1 MAASSAGLIAAAKFL
16 ANRTWTRIAVPGH
29 VAQRGSTDAAETRL
43 ARRAP
48 EWAVAAVP
56 ADAASALDRQSLGA
70 ASGGA
75 PTAARA
81 STAATSSA
89 SASPGSDAT
98 SSDAAAT
105 AEAAFTSRSSD
116 RVATSAAARAENPR
130 SARAASS
137 SPAVAGGTKA
147 KPQARIAE
155 MGRRS
160 FAARHHGG
168 RRLAGTGPCQG
179 LGRIAILK
187 ARQSRPRRSA
197 EPQGRQAPGP
207 LVARPWLRLSRRL
220 PFPPPTRLDHDHDS
234 GR

>member
-1 MAASSAGLIAAAKFL
+1 MAASSAGLTAAAKFL
-16 ANRTWTRIAVPGH
+16 ADRTWTRIAVPGH

-48 EWAVAAVP
+48 EWAVAAVT
-56 ADAASALDRQSLGA
+56 ADAASALGRQSLGA

-81 STAATSSA
+81 STAAASPA

-98 SSDAAAT
+98 SSHAAAT

-116 RVATSAAARAENPR
+116 RVATSAAARAANPR
-130 SARAASS
+130 SARVASS
-137 SPAVAGGTKA
+137 SPALAGGTKA

-155 MGRRS
+155 VGRRPL
-160 FAARHHGG
+160 AARHHGG
-168 RRLAGTGPCQG
+168 RRLAGTGPCQW
-179 LGRIAILK
+179 LGRIAILE

-207 LVARPWLRLSRRL
+207 LVARPWLRLSPSSVSSANSPR
-220 PFPPPTRLDHDHDS
+220 P
-234 GR
+234 

>member
-1 MAASSAGLIAAAKFL
+1 MAASSAGLAAAAKFL
-16 ANRTWTRIAVPGH
+16 ADRTWTRIAVPGH
-29 VAQRGSTDAAETRL
+29 VAQRSSADAAETRL

-70 ASGGA
+70 APGGTPA
-75 PTAARA
+75 AARA

-98 SSDAAAT
+98 CSAAVAT
-105 AEAAFTSRSSD
+105 AEAGFTSRSSD
-116 RVATSAAARAENPR
+116 RVATSAAARAANPR

-137 SPAVAGGTKA
+137 SPARAGGGKA
-147 KPQARIAE
+147 KPQALIAE
-155 MGRRS
+155 MGRRP
-160 FAARHHGG
+160 FAARYHGG

-197 EPQGRQAPGP
+197 EPKGRQAPGP
-207 LVARPWLRLSRRL
+207 LVARPPAQTFSPSSVSSANSPR
-220 PFPPPTRLDHDHDS
+220 P
-234 GR
+234 